1 MLQKQL
7 INHKRTDDVMI
18 NKRGK
23 EPGFHS
29 PLQVATSPEM
39 TKIIRHPVDKNR
51 EENSTSLTNEK
62 KMIVC
67 NI

>member
-23 EPGFHS
+23 EPGFHL
-29 PLQVATSPEM
+29 PLQVVTSPET
-39 TKIIRHPVDKNR
+39 TKINRHPMDKDCA
-51 EENSTSLTNEK
+51 E
-62 KMIVC
+62 
-67 NI
+67 

>member
-1 MLQKQL
+1 M
-7 INHKRTDDVMI
+7 MI

-23 EPGFHS
+23 EPGFHL

-39 TKIIRHPVDKNR
+39 TKINRHPMDKNR